1 MDNLF
6 SRKYTIQGIFLVVCL
21 ILVGKLFYMQ
31 VVSDKYFLLS
41 NSNVLRKIY
50 TFPARGV
57 IYDRKGKILVQN
69 EPVYD
74 LMVIPNQ
81 VKPFDTLVLCNIIGI
96 DMPGF
101 KKRFNKAVAQSR
113 YQPSAFEKQLS
124 VQTYAALQ
132 EKLSSFKGF
141 LVQGRT
147 VRHYPDSIAG
157 QFFGYVKEVTQKD
170 IDNNNGYYRPGD
182 YIGKA
187 GVERQYNEALRGERG
202 VINMLYDAR
211 NVPQGSY
218 LEGKFDTLARSG
230 EKVVSSLDME
240 IQRLGEELMQNKVGS
255 IVAIEPSTGEV
266 LAFVSSPGYD
276 PNKMVG
282 RQQGNNY
289 MEIFGQANRPFLVR
303 PISGYYS
310 PGSAF
315 KPLDALIGL
324 QEGVIDPETTFYCPG
339 AYWAGNHKVK
349 CEHVDGNISLRRGL
363 ARSCNTYA
371 SYVFERLLTQKKY
384 KSQKVAYDEWQKKVR
399 KFGLGSKLGIDMPFE
414 RKGTLFT
421 AEEYTKWY
429 GKYWGYTTIISL
441 GIGQGEINTTPLQ
454 MANIMAIIANKGY
467 YIKPHLIK
475 SIGDKKMINKD
486 YVHKNYVGIDQ
497 GHFDPVIDGM
507 QEAVNSPWGTA
518 LASRI
523 PNIMMCG
530 KTGTVQNPH
539 GKNHSVFIGFAPRDN
554 PKIAIA
560 VIVEN
565 AGYGSSYAAP
575 IASYL
580 TEKYL
585 TDSVSTGRL
594 AQMEWMKKQNMLPE
608 IPKPKV
614 KVLAKTTDTLL
625 NKNTKPTDKENLPAT
640 KSNLPPVISKPVEVK
655 SNLPTTISITANKLK
670 KTGSTK

>member
-6 SRKYTIQGIFLVVCL
+6 SRKYTIQGIILVVCFIL
-21 ILVGKLFYMQ
+21 IGQLFYMQ

-57 IYDRKGKILVQN
+57 IFDRNGKVLVQN

-81 VKPFDTLVLCNIIGI
+81 VKPFDTLDFCNTIGI

-101 KKRFNKAVAQSR
+101 RKRFKKAVAQSR

-124 VQTYAALQ
+124 VQTYASLQ
-132 EKLSSFKGF
+132 EKLSRFPGF

-170 IDNNNGYYRPGD
+170 IDTTKGYYRPGD

-187 GVERQYNEALRGERG
+187 GIERFYNTALRGERG

-230 EKVVSSLDME
+230 DKVISTLDIE
-240 IQRLGEELMQNKVGS
+240 LQRLGEELMQNKVGS

-289 MEIFGQANRPFLVR
+289 MDIFGQPNRPFLVR

-324 QEGVIDPETTFYCPG
+324 QDGVIDPDMTFNCPG
-339 AYWAGNHKVK
+339 GYRAGNHWVK
-349 CEHVDGNISLRRGL
+349 CEHVDGPISLRKGL

-371 SYVFERLLTQKKY
+371 CYVFEKLITQRKY
-384 KSQKVAYDEWQKKVR
+384 KSQKVAYEEWRNKVQ
-399 KFGLGSKLGIDMPFE
+399 KFGIGTPLGIDMPFE

-421 AEEYTKWY
+421 SEEYTKWY
-429 GKYWGYTTIISL
+429 GKYWGYTTVISL
-441 GIGQGEINTTPLQ
+441 GIGQGEMNTTPLQ
-454 MANIMAIIANKGY
+454 MANIMAIIANQGY
-467 YIKPHLIK
+467 YVKPHLIK
-475 SIGDKKMINKD
+475 AIGDKKLISKE
-486 YVHKNYVGIDQ
+486 YVEKNYVGVDKK
-497 GHFDPVIDGM
+497 HFGPVIDGM
-507 QEAVNSPWGTA
+507 QDAVNAPWGTA
-518 LASRI
+518 IASRI
-523 PNIMMCG
+523 PDVLMCG

-585 TDSVSTGRL
+585 KDSVSRGRV
-594 AQMEWMKKQNMLPE
+594 AQMEWMKKQSVLPE
-608 IPKPKV
+608 MPKPKV
-614 KVLAKTTDTLL
+614 KAWPKTADTLNNKATL
-625 NKNTKPTDKENLPAT
+625 PETKTLPSLKSTVPATNSNIPVTINNTNDNSKNTGAT
-640 KSNLPPVISKPVEVK
+640 K
-655 SNLPTTISITANKLK
+655 
-670 KTGSTK
+670 

>member
-6 SRKYTIQGIFLVVCL
+6 SRKYVLQGIFIVLALVL
-21 ILVGKLFYMQ
+21 IGKLFYMQ
-31 VVSDKYFLLS
+31 VLSDKYFLLS
-41 NSNVLRKIY
+41 NNNVLKKIY

-57 IYDRKGKILVQN
+57 IFDRKGKVLVQN

-74 LMVIPNQ
+74 LLVIPNQ
-81 VKPFDTLVLCNIIGI
+81 VKEFDTLEFCNLIGI

-101 KKRFNKAVAQSR
+101 RKRFHKATVQSR
-113 YQPSAFEKQLS
+113 YQPSTFEKQLS

-132 EKLSSFKGF
+132 EKLSRFPGF
-141 LVQGRT
+141 FVQGRT
-147 VRHYPDSIAG
+147 VRHYPDSVAG

-170 IDNNNGYYRPGD
+170 IDDNDGYYRPGD

-187 GVERQYNEALRGERG
+187 GVEKQYNDALRGERG

-218 LEGKFDTLARSG
+218 LEGKFDTLAKSG
-230 EKVVSSLDME
+230 EKVVSSLDID
-240 IQRLGEELMQNKVGS
+240 IQKLGEQLMTNKVGS

-276 PNKMVG
+276 PNRMVG

-289 MEIFGQANRPFLVR
+289 MDIFGQPNRPFLVR

-310 PGSAF
+310 PGSSF
-315 KPLDALIGL
+315 KPLDDLIAL
-324 QEGVIDPETTFYCPG
+324 QEGVITPDMTFNCPG
-339 AYWAGNHKVK
+339 VYWAGNHPVK

-363 ARSCNTYA
+363 ARSCNVYA
-371 SYVFERLLTQKKY
+371 CHVFQKLMTQSRFKN
-384 KSQKVAYDEWQKKVR
+384 QKQAYDEWQAKVR
-399 KFGLGSKLGIDMPFE
+399 KFGLGQKLDIDMPFE

-421 AEEYTKWY
+421 SDQYTKRF
-429 GKYWGYTTIISL
+429 GKYWQYTTVISL
-441 GIGQGEINTTPLQ
+441 AIGQGEMSATPLQ

-475 SIGDKKMINKD
+475 SIGDRKVIKKD
-486 YVHKNYVGIDQ
+486 YVQKNYVDVDAA
-497 GHFDPVIDGM
+497 HFEPVIDGM
-507 QEAVNSPWGTA
+507 QDAVNAPWGTA
-518 LASRI
+518 NASRI

-565 AGYGSSYAAP
+565 AGYGGTYAAP

-585 TDSVSTGRL
+585 TGTISAGR
-594 AQMEWMKKQNMLPE
+594 AEKAEAMKKISALPE
-608 IPKPKV
+608 LPKPKI
-614 KVLAKTTDTLL
+614 KVLPKNADSAGKQPSVPATAPQSNTAL
-625 NKNTKPTDKENLPAT
+625 NTKNTAAT
-640 KSNLPPVISKPVEVK
+640 P
-655 SNLPTTISITANKLK
+655 
-670 KTGSTK
+670 